1 MGAFLFWIEMHPSFL
16 VSQKPGFSKKPGFL
30 AAPSDRPPETTD
42 KQSAPSYNYCVNKI
56 ADSATKVNTLQKKI
70 FI

>member
-30 AAPSDRPPETTD
+30 ADRPQKLQTN
-42 KQSAPSYNYCVNKI
+42 KAPIIQLLTLKKI
-56 ADSATKVNTLQKKI
+56 ADFAINVNTLQKKI
-70 FI
+70 LFKHK